1 MLFNRPTTDRNHSG
15 EQKVSFESPVLFS
28 KCLRAKIYCNINV
41 HFDPQGCQTLLL
53 KESEPFLLSLGSWT
67 KSQLD
72 LNRYKLFG
80 KERRRKK
87 PWVTKDVLDLCDERR
102 DLKKKRYEA
111 EGAKEYREANRR
123 VQKAVKKAKED
134 WIGAQCEE
142 IETCLN
148 KNNSKR
154 AYQLVKDL
162 TSEKQGRSSTI
173 QDKSGKCLTEEKEI
187 LSRWT
192 EYCSELYNYESC
204 GDNAVLDCSQPPEE
218 DLQPILREEVEIAVA
233 SLKKGKSA
241 GVDNI
246 PAELVQAGGET
257 MIDVLTEICN
267 RIWRTGEWPT
277 PWTQSLIITLPKKGN
292 LQLCQNYRTISLI
305 SHSSKVML
313 KVILNR
319 LKPQAEEIIAEEQA
333 GFRAGRSTT
342 EQIFN
347 LRILCEKYLQHQQ
360 NLYHVFIDF
369 KKAFDR
375 VWHAALWAT
384 MRKYNI
390 SANLVR
396 TIEQLYDKATSA
408 DQMNGSIGEWFRT
421 TVGVRQGCLLSPTL
435 FNIFLER
442 IMSDALEEHDGKV
455 SIGGRNITNL
465 RFADDI
471 IGVGRGGARGGQAP
485 PIILEGG
492 PTYPLPPP
500 IIHSPFPSI
509 YM

>member
-1 MLFNRPTTDRNHSG
+1 MKCIFFYASLLNFKNSISVQSTTPKGIIASASRWTWHSQDG
-15 EQKVSFESPVLFS
+15 KHHNQIDYILVRKRFQSGVNIHRKRSFPGADIGSDHDLVMMTFRVRLKKARKPNQQR
-28 KCLRAKIYCNINV
+28 LR
-41 HFDPQGCQTLLL
+41 FDLEKLRDTDVACTFQATIGGKFAPLIG
-53 KESEPFLLSLGSWT
+53 LSDEDMDIDT
-67 KSQLD
+67 MITTYNAAVTDAASQIL
-72 LNRYKLFG
+72 G

-111 EGAKEYREANRR
+111 EGAKEYREGNRR
-123 VQKAVKKAKED
+123 IQKAVKKATED

-162 TSEKQGRSSTI
+162 TSEKQGSYLTI

-187 LSRWT
+187 LSRRT

-204 GDNAVLDCSQPPEE
+204 GDNAVLDCSQPLEE

-277 PWTQSLIITLPKKGN
+277 PWTQSLIITLPNKGN

-319 LKPQAEEIIAEEQA
+319 LKP
-333 GFRAGRSTT
+333 
-342 EQIFN
+342 
-347 LRILCEKYLQHQQ
+347 
-360 NLYHVFIDF
+360 
-369 KKAFDR
+369 
-375 VWHAALWAT
+375 
-384 MRKYNI
+384 
-390 SANLVR
+390 
-396 TIEQLYDKATSA
+396 
-408 DQMNGSIGEWFRT
+408 
-421 TVGVRQGCLLSPTL
+421 
-435 FNIFLER
+435 
-442 IMSDALEEHDGKV
+442 
-455 SIGGRNITNL
+455 
-465 RFADDI
+465 
-471 IGVGRGGARGGQAP
+471 
-485 PIILEGG
+485 
-492 PTYPLPPP
+492 
-500 IIHSPFPSI
+500 
-509 YM
+509 

>member
-1 MLFNRPTTDRNHSG
+1 
-15 EQKVSFESPVLFS
+15 
-28 KCLRAKIYCNINV
+28 
-41 HFDPQGCQTLLL
+41 
-53 KESEPFLLSLGSWT
+53 
-67 KSQLD
+67 
-72 LNRYKLFG
+72 
-80 KERRRKK
+80 
-87 PWVTKDVLDLCDERR
+87 
-102 DLKKKRYEA
+102 
-111 EGAKEYREANRR
+111 
-123 VQKAVKKAKED
+123 
-134 WIGAQCEE
+134 
-142 IETCLN
+142 
-148 KNNSKR
+148 
-154 AYQLVKDL
+154 
-162 TSEKQGRSSTI
+162 
-173 QDKSGKCLTEEKEI
+173 
-187 LSRWT
+187 
-192 EYCSELYNYESC
+192 
-204 GDNAVLDCSQPPEE
+204 
-218 DLQPILREEVEIAVA
+218 
-233 SLKKGKSA
+233 
-241 GVDNI
+241 
-246 PAELVQAGGET
+246 

-305 SHSSKVML
+305 SHSSKDMM

-347 LRILCEKYLQHQQ
+347 LRILCEKY
-360 NLYHVFIDF
+360 HVFIDFIDF
-369 KKAFDR
+369 KKASDR

-408 DQMNGSIGEWFRT
+408 VQINGSIGEWFRT
-421 TVGVRQGCLLSPTL
+421 TVGVRQGYLLSPTL

-471 IGVGRGGARGGQAP
+471 DALAEEEQELEDLVESLDKTCTRYKMEISAEKTKLMTNSANGIQREIKVKGQKLGTVTSFKYLGAVVSDDGSKPEVLSRIAQATATLTKLK
-485 PIILEGG
+485 PIWRDNNISLGSKVK
-492 PTYPLPPP
+492 LMRSLV
-500 IIHSPFPSI
+500 ISI
-509 YM
+509 FLYACESRT